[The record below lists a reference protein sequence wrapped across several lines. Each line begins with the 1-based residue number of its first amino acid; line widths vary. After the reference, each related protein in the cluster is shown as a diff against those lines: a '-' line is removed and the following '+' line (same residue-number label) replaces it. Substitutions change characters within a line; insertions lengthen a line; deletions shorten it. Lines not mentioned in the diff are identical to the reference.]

1 MAATVDTPDD
11 RPRWRRWA
19 KWLAFPAVVLA
30 VLLGAF
36 LLVLMVRVPLPED
49 IAPGAT
55 TVYDRDGEQVGTL
68 TGETTRMDVE
78 LTDLPEHTR
87 LAVLAAEDRDFY
99 THGGVAPLSMLRALV
114 VNIRAGDIEQ
124 GGSTITQQYVKN
136 AAVGTERTYV
146 RKAREA
152 AMAIKLDRQYD
163 KDTVLDWYLDTVYWG
178 RGAHGIG
185 AAAETYFEVPA
196 SELNLNQSATL
207 AGMIQAPEN
216 IDPADNPQRADAR
229 RVYVLDGMLDEGW
242 ITQEQHDR
250 AVANG
255 LPKVSRNTAMA
266 SATAPYYLDAVR
278 RELQRELG
286 SGAISGNLKV
296 YTGLDLDAQ
305 QATEEAVR
313 TTLGESGLPGDDLSA
328 ASVSID
334 PASGEVRAL
343 VGGPDFSEQSFN
355 VAVQGRRQVGSTFKA
370 FTFSSWL
377 EEGNSPESRVEAPA
391 EVEVEGAGGET
402 KTVRDYAGR
411 DRGLITVFEALEV
424 SANTA
429 FVNLQQEIGA
439 DPIVDVATRMGLP
452 EEVPAGGGDRRDA
465 FSRVPTM
472 TLGVDAFTPLELAE
486 AYNTFAAEG
495 LHVDAHTIVRVEDAD
510 GRVIHQ
516 PDSSGDAAI
525 SANDARTAT
534 MGMERVIQQ
543 GTGTSAAIGR
553 PAAGKTG
560 TTQDSTDGWFAGFTP
575 DLTTVTWVGQLDNE
589 PVEGLSGGNVPATLW
604 NRVMTAALEGVEPSD
619 FTAPDLSAYEEINP
633 PPEPCPDGY
642 APEDEATPPEA
653 PDEGPAG
660 DVRTEVAPGTEDREG
675 GSCVRYVRESP
686 SPTPS
691 ETTESASPSPT
702 PTVTEPR
709 PTGSPTPSESPSP
722 TEGSTGEGENEATGG
737 GSGGGGGHQT
747 EAASE
752 AA

>member
-19 KWLAFPAVVLA
+19 KWLAFPAVILA
-30 VLLGAF
+30 VLLAAF

-55 TVYDRDGEQVGTL
+55 TVFDMDGEQIGTL
-68 TGETTRMDVE
+68 TGETTRMDVD
-78 LTDLPEHTR
+78 LTDLPEHTKF
-87 LAVLAAEDRDFY
+87 AVLAAEDRDFY

-114 VNIRAGDIEQ
+114 VNVRAGDIEQ

-136 AAVGTERTYV
+136 AAVGTERTYI

-185 AAAETYFEVPA
+185 AAAETYFGRPA

-216 IDPADNPQRADAR
+216 IDPNDNPERADTR

-242 ITQEQHDR
+242 ITQEQHSR
-250 AVANG
+250 AVENG
-255 LPKVSRNTAMA
+255 LPEVSRNTAMA

-286 SGAISGNLKV
+286 PGALSGELKV

-305 QATEEAVR
+305 QAAEEAVR
-313 TTLGESGLPGDDLSA
+313 TTLSESEFDADDLTA
-328 ASVSID
+328 ATVSID
-334 PASGEVRAL
+334 PATGEVRAV
-343 VGGPDFSEQSFN
+343 VGGPGISEQSFN
-355 VAVQGRRQVGSTFKA
+355 AAVQARRQVGSTFKA
-370 FTFSSWL
+370 FTFTSWL

-391 EVEVEGAGGET
+391 EVEVDDAGGET

-411 DRGLITVFEALEV
+411 DRGMITIFEALEV

-429 FVNLQQEIGA
+429 FVNLQEELGA
-439 DPIVDVATRMGLP
+439 EPIVDVATRMGLP
-452 EEVPAGGGDRRDA
+452 EEKPDGGDA
-465 FSRVPTM
+465 FSRGATM
-472 TLGVDAFTPLELAE
+472 TLGTDEFSPLELAE

-495 LHVDAHTIVRVEDAD
+495 LHIDAHTIVRVEDAT
-510 GRVIHQ
+510 GRVIHEAET
-516 PDSSGDAAI
+516 DGEAAI

-543 GTGTSAAIGR
+543 GTGTNADIGR

-560 TTQDSTDGWFAGFTP
+560 TTQNGADGWFAGYTP
-575 DLTTVTWVGQLDNE
+575 DLTTVAWVGRLGSNE
-589 PVEGLSGGNVPATLW
+589 AVEGLSGGNAPATLW
-604 NRVMTAALEGVEPSD
+604 NRVMTAALEGVEPTD

-633 PPEPCPDGY
+633 APEPCPDGY
-642 APEDEATPPEA
+642 APEGDASPP
-653 PDEGPAG
+653 DGEGG
-660 DVRTEVAPGTEDREG
+660 EVRTEVAPGTEDREG
-675 GSCVRYVRESP
+675 GRCVRYIRETP

-691 ETTESASPSPT
+691 ETTESETESPSPT
-702 PTVTEPR
+702 PTITAPVPTE
-709 PTGSPTPSESPSP
+709 SPTSEEEP
-722 TEGSTGEGENEATGG
+722 TEDSTGGRGTEATGG
-737 GSGGGGGHQT
+737 GASGSGDQT
-747 EAASE
+747 EAATE